1 MIADK
6 HNRRSVN
13 IEILIE
19 HDDRAVKKTP
29 TASTAAAAAAAAAA
43 VDINRRSKW
52 TEDVLG

>member
-1 MIADK
+1 MG
-6 HNRRSVN
+6 VN

-29 TASTAAAAAAAAAA
+29 TASTAAAAAAA